1 MTQAKRISARA
12 VLLATGTAGFV
23 ALGAGVSGAEAL
35 ASPVAEIAP
44 TVERALVEGV
54 APTMNTAF
62 PGGVGPVAGTTLA
75 ELQETSRNPEKP
87 APDLASMLP
96 AGERE
101 IATPVGGVANPSAA
115 LADAVAATQDATG
128 LDGNP
133 HDTVGHDL
141 GAAVEKRATAA
152 GEEFGTTAQS
162 AGGALEETASE
173 VLPHT
178 VVAVHGLR
186 DEMGVPTLSDLPR
199 PAELAQGLDASRL
212 PDADTVTGA
221 VDLSD
226 PTALTRENTLG
237 VSEVLDVAPALP
249 AAPGTVRQSAQAPG
263 LPNMWDFAYAFG
275 LETPKALQDVVESNP
290 VTDDNYVSLGEEE
303 ILGAIG
309 NRNLEAPITG
319 QARPVDS
326 GVLSAPVEHAESG
339 LAGAVHQGSPQ
350 APALNGDP
358 AVLETPSIAQ
368 MPSGSAPG
376 LTDLTGALLAGA
388 TDPGSVDMVALDGPL
403 AEAEPP
409 RVGTGLPTV
418 DGTLPQVADTS
429 SLPTLAEGP
438 DMTTV
443 EDLVAGL
450 SRGPGLLEDL
460 DTSDLVSID
469 GGTAEAPPTPEGM
482 VSHPTFLNPLPGS
495 EALPLVS

>member
-1 MTQAKRISARA
+1 MSQAKSISARA
-12 VLLATGTAGFV
+12 VLLAAGTAGFV

-35 ASPVAEIAP
+35 SSPVAELAP
-44 TVERALVEGV
+44 VVERTLVEGV

-62 PGGVGPVAGTTLA
+62 PGGVGPVAGTALA

-87 APDLASMLP
+87 APDLAAALP
-96 AGERE
+96 AGESE
-101 IATPVGGVANPSAA
+101 IATPLGGIANPTAA

-133 HDTVGHDL
+133 HDTIGHDL
-141 GAAVEKRATAA
+141 GAAVERRATEA

-162 AGGALEETASE
+162 AGGSLEETASE

-178 VVAVHGLR
+178 VVAVHDLR
-186 DEMGVPTLSDLPR
+186 DEMGVPTVSDLPR
-199 PAELAQGLDASRL
+199 PAELVQGLDASRL
-212 PDADTVTGA
+212 PDAGAVTES

-226 PTALTRENTLG
+226 PTALTRENSLG
-237 VSEVLDVAPALP
+237 INEVLDVAPALP
-249 AAPGTVRQSAQAPG
+249 APGTVRQSAEEAQAPVV
-263 LPNMWDFAYAFG
+263 PNMWDFAHAFG

-303 ILGAIG
+303 VLGAVG
-309 NRNLEAPITG
+309 NRNLDESITSLPVRE
-319 QARPVDS
+319 QQSRPQLPELS
-326 GVLSAPVEHAESG
+326 GG
-339 LAGAVHQGSPQ
+339 
-350 APALNGDP
+350 P
-358 AVLETPSIAQ
+358 AVVQTPSVAQ
-368 MPSGSAPG
+368 MPDAEQVPG
-376 LTDLTGALLAGA
+376 LTDLTNALMTGASDL
-388 TDPGSVDMVALDGPL
+388 GSAETVALDGPL
-403 AEAEPP
+403 ADAELP
-409 RVGTGLPTV
+409 RVGTGVPAV
-418 DGTLPQVADTS
+418 DETLPQLADTS

-450 SRGPGLLEDL
+450 SRGPALLEDL
-460 DTSDLVSID
+460 DTSDLVAIE